1 MGIRNSEIW
10 LLDDVRKILVNEW
23 TYLELSF
30 CGKLKREATKGQS
43 ENLLIAI
50 INPRVRGP
58 KRLVNLFDCW
68 GNFWRIEHC
77 ITVKKQKKS
86 MIKFLIQTCD
96 LIQNFL
102 ILHTYIWAWVG
113 LSHVLRWFS
122 VFSILLFIHC
132 FFFPKCR
139 VQCISS

>member
-1 MGIRNSEIW
+1 M
-10 LLDDVRKILVNEW
+10 
-23 TYLELSF
+23 ELSF

-86 MIKFLIQTCD
+86 MIKFFDTDFWFDTEFFDFTHLYLSLSRVKSCTSMVFSLWFIGSKISLMPSFVKLMTKSTFNGSWNKQVQTCS
-96 LIQNFL
+96 
-102 ILHTYIWAWVG
+102 T
-113 LSHVLRWFS
+113 
-122 VFSILLFIHC
+122 
-132 FFFPKCR
+132 
-139 VQCISS
+139 